1 MAKFEKRVSEITLD
15 PDNLK
20 VVGPGKKFGSL
31 MALNWAVWI
40 QGTGVLGS
48 NACKIWHKNLLWYFG
63 NIKRLQKDLLPFPT
77 VVSLKTNDQTNWRKE
92 NDEEIRDLFF
102 LKLIFWSTEKGFTGQ
117 AIFRQKKKDSINW
130 FTWIDGTRKDLLE
143 KL

>member
-1 MAKFEKRVSEITLD
+1 MPCGLKLGTEQKAMESWVQMPAKF
-15 PDNLK
+15 
-20 VVGPGKKFGSL
+20 GQ
-31 MALNWAVWI
+31 W
-40 QGTGVLGS
+40 
-48 NACKIWHKNLLWYFG
+48 NLLWYFG

-102 LKLIFWSTEKGFTGQ
+102 LKLKFWSTEKGFTGQ